1 MSACQSTS
9 QNSAR
14 KDRKSPPPVL
24 ISEGVDNESVEWK
37 YCLKTSMLQAFFW
50 DSPSVNRGFAITILS
65 LMTGI
70 PLDEML
76 DECLSEYIEVTI
88 ETGYEDL
95 AERAA
100 TA

>member
-1 MSACQSTS
+1 MPTTKKKANRRGRT
-9 QNSAR
+9 NVAI
-14 KDRKSPPPVL
+14 KDEHSEVL
-24 ISEGVDNESVEWK
+24 KQYSK
-37 YCLKTSMLQAFFW
+37 
-50 DSPSVNRGFAITILS
+50 LS
-65 LMTGI
+65 GI

-95 AERAA
+95 ADRAA

>member
-1 MSACQSTS
+1 MAKPRLTLGLSQKNACNIDVFKQYS
-9 QNSAR
+9 
-14 KDRKSPPPVL
+14 K
-24 ISEGVDNESVEWK
+24 
-37 YCLKTSMLQAFFW
+37 
-50 DSPSVNRGFAITILS
+50 LS
-65 LMTGI
+65 GI

>member
-1 MSACQSTS
+1 MEDVMAKPRLTLGLSHK
-9 QNSAR
+9 NAR
-14 KDRKSPPPVL
+14 RIDVFKQYSR
-24 ISEGVDNESVEWK
+24 
-37 YCLKTSMLQAFFW
+37 
-50 DSPSVNRGFAITILS
+50 LS
-65 LMTGI
+65 GI
-70 PLDEML
+70 PLDDLL